1 MENKNVLTIGDITA
15 AILNGEMTTADAA
28 EMFEKQLNASLNAAM
43 EKEAAENAA
52 KVREENI
59 HKAAVTAAK
68 AMFDFI
74 AVSHPDLI
82 PNDFVVTDDM
92 LEEAAEELK
101 DFTEEIIS
109 SLPAGIFEAVKFLNG
124 VNDAPK
130 EKVED
135 VKKTTNSTPSTPT
148 TIEVKTFDELLDAL
162 AKAGIFEVKPTCK
175 HENLKKP
182 KEDNISKFLRGL
194 GL

>member
-1 MENKNVLTIGDITA
+1 MENKNVLTISDITA

-28 EMFEKQLNASLNAAM
+28 DMFEKQLNASLNAAM

-92 LEEAAEELK
+92 LEEAAKELK

-109 SLPAGIFEAVKFLNG
+109 SLPAGIFEAVKYLNNA
-124 VNDAPK
+124 NDSLDAAK
-130 EKVED
+130 EKVD
-135 VKKTTNSTPSTPT
+135 TVKKPQEAR
-148 TIEVKTFDELLDAL
+148 TIEVKNFDELLDAL
-162 AKAGIFEVKPTCK
+162 AEAGIFSVKPTCE
-175 HENLKKP
+175 HENLKNP